1 MDHVLPRELE
11 HAVFTI
17 RDHLHINFSAGFKK
31 QRKKSASYKYVSDC
45 IRKKNERDKLD
56 AKPCHECRK
65 VSKLLMN
72 VCLLSKHI
80 FCVVVCNWRW
90 WCAQG

>member
-45 IRKKNERDKLD
+45 IRKKMKET
-56 AKPCHECRK
+56 
-65 VSKLLMN
+65 SLMQN
-72 VCLLSKHI
+72 HAMNAGRYLS
-80 FCVVVCNWRW
+80 FS
-90 WCAQG
+90 